1 MATTGQVER
10 TCHEGSKWVGSV
22 LPAWKFDGW
31 IGFVLGNSAPSQPSW
46 PSGPSTPPSW
56 LSQPSEPSRQSRPS
70 RPSWPSRQS
79 PQPYQPSRLSW
90 PSQSLTTPT
99 TRQRPKYH
107 QTYRHRPNTGLTA
120 SHWHQHRFS
129 MRNNTIRTSTWMKA
143 QGYKTLKWGQHDH
156 HMPQKCRHV
165 DPTYCTLPR
174 K

>member
-1 MATTGQVER
+1 MGRIGVGGLEIWWLDRLRVRQLRAIPAILAIMAFPTTNLTFPTIR
-10 TCHEGSKWVGSV
+10 TVPTV
-22 LPAWKFDGW
+22 PTVPTILAIPTVPTTVPT
-31 IGFVLGNSAPSQPSW
+31 I
-46 PSGPSTPPSW
+46 
-56 LSQPSEPSRQSRPS
+56 
-70 RPSWPSRQS
+70 
-79 PQPYQPSRLSW
+79 RLSW

-99 TRQRPKYH
+99 TRQHPKYH

-129 MRNNTIRTSTWMKA
+129 TRNNTIRTSTWMKA

-165 DPTYCTLPR
+165 APTYCTLPR